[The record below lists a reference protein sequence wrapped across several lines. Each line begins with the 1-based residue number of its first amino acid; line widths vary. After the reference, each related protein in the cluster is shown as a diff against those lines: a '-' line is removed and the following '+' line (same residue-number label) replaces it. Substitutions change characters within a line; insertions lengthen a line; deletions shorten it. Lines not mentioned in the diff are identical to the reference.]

1 MTSSGLSVVLSSFMT
16 FLCSSSSTVWSTLHP
31 VWQNNT
37 LSYPWPI
44 PLRHPSFPTH
54 NQVLGFYLPKAFQTS
69 LLFPISNNHH
79 LSSSQHNLLPRLL
92 QHAGLTS
99 SPFSTVISVIFSR
112 HKTIVVRKVQRER
125 VHLRRNVSNANLG
138 IVESPFSLRKWISLW
153 SDVV

>member
-92 QHAGLTS
+92 QQAGLTS
-99 SPFSTVISVIFSR
+99 SPFSTVISVIFF
-112 HKTIVVRKVQRER
+112 KTQNYRGEESSKRKGSFKKECIKCKSG
-125 VHLRRNVSNANLG
+125 HCWKS
-138 IVESPFSLRKWISLW
+138 IFS
-153 SDVV
+153 